1 MFRMIIVKSF
11 LLFFHSIQFLAW
23 NVQAAAGRDGTNGTG
38 EPTFMPVHIGV
49 VLNLNST
56 IGTMADVC
64 ISMALQDFYS
74 QHSDYQ
80 TRLVLHNKD
89 AQEELEVVSQG
100 RVNMLFD
107 IQNIAAS

>member
-56 IGTMADVC
+56 IGTMAAYPWHSK
-64 ISMALQDFYS
+64 ISI
-74 QHSDYQ
+74 HSTLIIKRD
-80 TRLVLHNKD
+80 
-89 AQEELEVVSQG
+89 
-100 RVNMLFD
+100 
-107 IQNIAAS
+107 

>member
-1 MFRMIIVKSF
+1 
-11 LLFFHSIQFLAW
+11 
-23 NVQAAAGRDGTNGTG
+23 
-38 EPTFMPVHIGV
+38 
-49 VLNLNST
+49 
-56 IGTMADVC
+56 
-64 ISMALQDFYS
+64 MALQDFYS

-100 RVNMLFD
+100 RINMLFD